1 MPWFIEKNMPYALKI
16 DGIIAELST
25 ITKKKDMNKKS
36 EDAKNGHKDLLYIV
50 KRFVILLCSRI
61 ILKNLLLPRPSK
73 LKVSLN

>member
-1 MPWFIEKNMPYALKI
+1 MPYALKI

-61 ILKNLLLPRPSK
+61 ILKNLPFAKAIQVKSQP
-73 LKVSLN
+73 